1 MTNSPLNDV
10 TIVVLS
16 VCLMLAAIVATIY
29 LIHII
34 FASMTNDL
42 GYKYFREKCKNEIK
56 FHKKNLEIE
65 QTRKIA
71 EISNNMEKE
80 YQKRLAEE
88 KRAYSDEI
96 LSKVRKW
103 MQDNDISYKEGEV
116 LYGSGSK
123 EAAQEA
129 SGGQD

>member
-1 MTNSPLNDV
+1 MTSCPLNDV

-29 LIHII
+29 LIHVI
-34 FASMTNDL
+34 FARMTDDS
-42 GYKYFREKCKNEIK
+42 GYRYFREKCKNEIE
-56 FHKKNLEIE
+56 FHRKKLETE

-116 LYGSGSK
+116 LYGTGSK

-129 SGGQD
+129 SGSQD